1 MLKNVSAIVHV
12 MQQDSLTESFIKIS
26 PPVSPVFEDFSG
38 LARYGFPM
46 SAREAN
52 ITAGL
57 NNGAHTK
64 YTVHEKPLPC
74 DELKVRTLRMN
85 QSQSR
90 VHASLEP
97 SQQHELNS
105 KRLKRLPC
113 RPKNGEPCEFKH
125 ICSQTT
131 GGQLP
136 CERLDYGNGSM
147 AFDFTGAGNI
157 CPRTASPLHI
167 QPKGTMSNSTSISG
181 RSEEGD
187 PVQDVQPSQT
197 GKRQPQN
204 PHSQV
209 ERKYR
214 ESLALRFDKL
224 RRHLPGLNCKKDED
238 LEDLPGPSKV
248 SKADILNSAIEYVRQ
263 SEKQKKA
270 MEDELDNLRA
280 RNKMLEKLVK
290 CEDCWLM
297 NGFGSV
303 SVDVPPVY
311 EDRTWMQ
318 SAPQS

>member
-1 MLKNVSAIVHV
+1 MLKNASATVHV
-12 MQQDSLTESFIKIS
+12 MQQDNRTETFIKIS
-26 PPVSPVFEDFSG
+26 PPVSPVFEDFSS

-46 SAREAN
+46 SVGEAN
-52 ITAGL
+52 IRAEL

-64 YTVHEKPLPC
+64 YTVREKPLPC
-74 DELKVRTLRMN
+74 DELEERTLRMN
-85 QSQSR
+85 KSHSQ
-90 VHASLEP
+90 VDASLEP
-97 SQQHELNS
+97 AQQHELNS

-113 RPKNGEPCEFKH
+113 RPKNGEPCEFNH
-125 ICSQTT
+125 ICSQTA

-136 CERLDYGNGSM
+136 CERLGHSNGSM

-157 CPRTASPLHI
+157 CLRTASPLHI
-167 QPKGTMSNSTSISG
+167 QPKRTMSNSTSVSG

-187 PVQDVQPSQT
+187 PVQDVQTGQS

-238 LEDLPGPSKV
+238 LEDLSGPSKV

-270 MEDELDNLRA
+270 MADELDNLKA
-280 RNKMLEKLVK
+280 QNQLLEKLVK

-303 SVDVPPVY
+303 NVDVPPVY
-311 EDRTWMQ
+311 EDCTWMQ
-318 SAPQS
+318 SALQS